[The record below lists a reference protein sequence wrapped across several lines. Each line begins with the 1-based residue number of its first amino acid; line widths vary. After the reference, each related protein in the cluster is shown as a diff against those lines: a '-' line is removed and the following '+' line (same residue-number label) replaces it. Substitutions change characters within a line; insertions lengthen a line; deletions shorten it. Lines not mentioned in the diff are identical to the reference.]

1 MGRRHCRGRLG
12 AGISLTR
19 FRRRRLFPAAS
30 ESSRKLFAAESVK
43 EQVYTVTLAPN
54 APLRVGPRALVLA
67 LVAFGLV
74 SCGGERPRH
83 PPPGAMGPDKGG
95 EHAPIPKMEA
105 RSSFFDGQVEVEALL
120 ASAGT
125 HWARSD
131 DSKSSADGRKGG
143 GGSGFSG
150 GLGGGGGGGRGGHG
164 GGHGGGG
171 HGGGPPPAES
181 DAGVPSASAIHASNQ
196 PAIQL
201 RLRLTNHGAA
211 PLVVEVVDFDSE
223 LGNFVVEPPKIELP
237 PGKPVE
243 ADPMVSRLGMSGE
256 EIPLTIR
263 LKIDG
268 RTDGGVLALRPLK
281 EPAPVPPPATP
292 PTGAEAPAH

>member
-1 MGRRHCRGRLG
+1 
-12 AGISLTR
+12 
-19 FRRRRLFPAAS
+19 LFPAAS
-30 ESSRKLFAAESVK
+30 ESSRKLFAADNVK
-43 EQVYTVTLAPN
+43 EQVYTVTPAPN
-54 APLRVGPRALVLA
+54 APLRAKSRALVLV

-74 SCGGERPRH
+74 ACGGERPRH
-83 PPPGAMGPDKGG
+83 PPPEAMGADNSSAHP
-95 EHAPIPKMEA
+95 PIPKLEA

-131 DSKSSADGRKGG
+131 DSKSPTEGRRGG

-150 GLGGGGGGGRGGHG
+150 GFGGGGGGGRGGHG

-181 DAGVPSASAIHASNQ
+181 DAGVPSASPIHASNQ
-196 PAIQL
+196 PVIQL

-223 LGNFVVEPPKIELP
+223 LGNFVVEPTRIELL

-256 EIPLTIR
+256 EIPLTIK

-268 RTDGGVLALRPLK
+268 RTDGEVLVLRPLK

-292 PTGAEAPAH
+292 PTAAEATAH